1 MITLTSM
8 TFLAFILQIPGQ
20 PGHQGNSQLAVRA
33 DGSVV
38 AIAHTDAGVIA
49 AIDPASMGALWETA
63 VGSRPESCTF
73 LGKGKDL
80 AATVYDEDLVVVLDG
95 TTGALKHKIKV
106 EDEPYGIVSN
116 KDGSR
121 LYVTHEYPGKVSE
134 IDPVEAKVLR
144 VLDAGS
150 RPRGIAL
157 HPDEKRLFVCE
168 FLSANMH
175 AITLDQG
182 KLVDTWKGQPSDNL
196 ARQLVIHPTR
206 PKAYIPHIRSR
217 TGVIDGTGSI
227 FPQLTVYDLTPP
239 TEGKRRKSF
248 GMDTFNGVYV
258 VTNPWETAMT
268 SDGKKLFALYSGTDD
283 MNVCQVVDDDYKEL
297 ERSGR
302 AIIRVGKNPRAVR
315 VSPDDSHV
323 FVFDSSDFAIRKLD
337 GKTLSVQGT
346 ARLSKPKRSEEWIRG
361 RALWNSADSPM
372 SSRRWVACSSCHPD
386 GQPDGR
392 IWNNPEG
399 KRKTPHLGGLAHT
412 HPLHW
417 SADRDEV
424 QDFEYTIRS
433 KLMMGPGLLRETIQP
448 KKNFKKTELN
458 EKTSG
463 RSSDLDALAIYTNS
477 FTFNSL
483 SPHALGEGKLT
494 ESAQRGKALF
504 ADAKVGC
511 STCHSGAFFSDS
523 SLKSMKLHDVGT
535 GAIDTSERMG
545 TSYDTPTLLGVYRT
559 APYLHDGTAPTLK
572 DVLTTCNQGDKHGVT
587 SHLNHG
593 QIDDLVAFLLALPYE
608 KLPQQTENTVKY
620 LDSGGSGPAKTNQ

>member
-1 MITLTSM
+1 MNITVSLGM
-8 TFLAFILQIPGQ
+8 LAFIVQTPSQ

-33 DGSVV
+33 DGGLV
-38 AIAHTDAGVIA
+38 ALAHTDAGIISG
-49 AIDPASMGALWETA
+49 IDTTTMRPIWETR

-73 LGKGKDL
+73 LGKAKDL
-80 AATVYDEDLVVVLDG
+80 AATVYDEDLVIVLDG
-95 TTGALKHKIKV
+95 STGAIKHRIAV
-106 EDEPYGIVSN
+106 ADEPYGIVSN
-116 KDGSR
+116 KDGTR
-121 LYVTHEYPGKVSE
+121 VYVTHEYPGKVSE
-134 IDPVEAKVLR
+134 IDPAQGKILR

-168 FLSANMH
+168 FLSATMH
-175 AITLDQG
+175 AIELGQG

-196 ARQLVIHPTR
+196 SRQLAIHPKR

-217 TGVIDGTGSI
+217 TTVIDGTGSI

-258 VTNPWETAMT
+258 VTNPWETAIT

-283 MNVCQVVDDDYKEL
+283 MNICQVVDDDYKEL

-302 AIIRVGKNPRAVR
+302 AIVRVGKNPRAVR
-315 VSPDDSHV
+315 VSPDDASV

-337 GKTLSVQGT
+337 CQTMALQGI
-346 ARLSKPKRSEEWIRG
+346 AKLSKPHRSEEWIRG
-361 RALWNSADSPM
+361 RVLWNSADSPM

-392 IWNNPEG
+392 VWSNPEG

-433 KLMMGPGLLRETIQP
+433 KLMMGPGLLRESIQS
-448 KKNFKKTELN
+448 KKNFKKTEL
-458 EKTSG
+458 EERTSG
-463 RSSDLDALAIYTNS
+463 RSADLDALAIYTNS

-494 ESAQRGKALF
+494 ESALRGKALF
-504 ADAKVGC
+504 SDAKVGC
-511 STCHSGAFFSDS
+511 STCHSGPFYSDS
-523 SLKSMKLHDVGT
+523 SLQSMKLHDVGT
-535 GAIDTSERMG
+535 GASDASERMG
-545 TSYDTPTLLGVYRT
+545 NSYDTPTLVGVYRT
-559 APYLHDGTAPTLK
+559 APYLHDGTAPTLR
-572 DVLTTCNQGDKHGVT
+572 DVLTTCNKSDKHGVT
-587 SHLNHG
+587 SHLGNS
-593 QIDDLVAFLLALPYE
+593 QIDDLVAFLQALPFE
-608 KLPQQTENTVKY
+608 KLPSKTDNTVKY
-620 LDSGGSGPAKTNQ
+620 LDSAASGPAKAK

>member
-1 MITLTSM
+1 MNIASIIGILI
-8 TFLAFILQIPGQ
+8 LILQTPNQ
-20 PGHQGNSQLAVRA
+20 AGHQGNSQLAVRA
-33 DGSVV
+33 DGSLV
-38 AIAHTDAGVIA
+38 AVAHTDAGIIA
-49 AIDPASMGALWETA
+49 AIDPVSMGPLWEAA

-80 AATVYDEDLVVVLDG
+80 AVTVYDEDLVLVLDG
-95 TTGALKHKIKV
+95 STGSIKHRIPV
-106 EDEPYGIVSN
+106 QDEPYGIVSN
-116 KDGSR
+116 KHGSR
-121 LYVTHEYPGKVSE
+121 VYVTHEYPGKVSE
-134 IDPVEAKVLR
+134 IDPVEGKVVR

-150 RPRGIAL
+150 HPRGIAL

-168 FLSANMH
+168 FLSATMH
-175 AITLDQG
+175 AIDLGQG
-182 KLVDTWKGQPSDNL
+182 KVVDTWKGQPSDNL

-217 TGVIDGTGSI
+217 TTVIDGTGSI
-227 FPQLTVYDLTPP
+227 FPQLTVYDLTEP
-239 TEGKRRKSF
+239 TGAKRRKSF

-258 VTNPWETAMT
+258 VTNPWETALT

-283 MNVCQVVDDDYKEL
+283 MNICQVVDDDYKEL

-315 VSPDDSHV
+315 ISPDDSKV

-337 GKTLSVQGT
+337 CQSMALQGIAKLT
-346 ARLSKPKRSEEWIRG
+346 KPKRSEEWIRG
-361 RALWNSADSPM
+361 RVLWNSADSPM

-392 IWNNPEG
+392 VWNNPEG

-433 KLMMGPGLLRETIQP
+433 KLMMGPGLLREPIQP
-448 KKNFKKTELN
+448 KKNFNKTELE

-463 RSSDLDALAIYTNS
+463 RSADLDALAIYTNS
-477 FTFNSL
+477 FNFNSL

-494 ESAQRGKALF
+494 ESALRGKDLF
-504 ADAKVGC
+504 SDAKVGC
-511 STCHSGAFFSDS
+511 STCHSGPFFTDS
-523 SLKSMKLHDVGT
+523 TLRSMKLHDVGT
-535 GAIDTSERMG
+535 GVSDTSERMG
-545 TSYDTPTLLGVYRT
+545 NSYDTPTLLGVYRT
-559 APYLHDGTAPTLK
+559 APYLHDGTAPTLR
-572 DVLTTCNQGDKHGVT
+572 DVLTTCNKEDKHGAT
-587 SHLNHG
+587 SHLNNS
-593 QIDDLVAFLLALPYE
+593 QIDDLVAFLLALPFE
-608 KLPQQTENTVKY
+608 KLPNKSENTVKY
-620 LDSGGSGPAKTNQ
+620 LDSGGSGPAKAK